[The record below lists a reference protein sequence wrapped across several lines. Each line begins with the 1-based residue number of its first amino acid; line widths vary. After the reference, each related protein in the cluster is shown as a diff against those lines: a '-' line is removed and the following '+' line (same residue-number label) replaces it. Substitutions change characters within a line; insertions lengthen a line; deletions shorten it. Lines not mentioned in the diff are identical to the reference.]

1 MLLRCLGGLE
11 VEGSGFR
18 RQKALLLLAYLAV
31 EGPAYR
37 RSLARLF
44 MPHSGDAMKALGMTV
59 TRLRQGLPGCIDADG
74 VSARANVSCDVAA
87 FEAAIADGDLAAARS
102 LYRGSFLD
110 GVQLHG
116 CGSEV
121 EEWLFATRERLA
133 AAMRR
138 LERSQLD
145 LGAELRGSTAQERSA
160 AALRPRPLPA
170 LPAGRVARPS
180 EERAVVA
187 ALKRT
192 RLVTITGMAGAGK
205 SHLALSLAHRAA
217 SHERRAGSGSTA
229 SLAGRFEAGVA
240 FVPLEAVLHPEFVA
254 GAVVRSL
261 GWEPSPDRS
270 AADLIA
276 ASLGDERFLLV
287 LDNVEHL
294 RGLEAFLASLLT
306 AAPGLHLLLTSR
318 SRLQLAGAAT
328 VALTGL
334 SVPPASAEPPTLRR
348 SPALRLFVERAR
360 RTSPGFELDDDAI
373 RSVAAVCRSLEGL
386 PLAIELAAPWV
397 RLMDPAE
404 LALAAASEWRALAGD
419 APAGRHANL
428 LAALEYGWSLLEV
441 GARKP
446 LMRLSVFRGGFDLSA
461 AAAVA
466 GADLGTLAALADA
479 SMVRRDEHGRFSQHP
494 LLKEFGEEKLRTSG
508 DSLAVGGRHAA
519 WYLGAGTTT
528 AAAPADNENL
538 TAAWSFAA
546 RTEHLDLLAAGVPLL
561 ERALGR
567 QPQELATL
575 LAAGL
580 DAVAK
585 IRAERDAA
593 ADPAA
598 RVEQRTAAKP
608 LAKVTAPNDAT
619 STIDAL
625 ELRLRLALTAPQ
637 MSTLGYASPE
647 VEANLAL
654 AQALSPAAGEPGDSF
669 AVLWG
674 LWGLHVVRGAIDTA
688 SRLASDCTKVARR
701 SGQPWLVVE
710 GERMVAEADL
720 WGGRVRQARKR
731 YLSALQ
737 ALQSPL
743 SAHDLPAFLDGHHPA
758 VTMHSMLA
766 LSHWCL
772 GDPSEAYAASDE
784 ALRLAEGVGHP
795 YGVAYATTLA
805 AVLGCMERDHAR
817 TLRLA
822 IAGEAVSREHGFQH
836 WAAVGRLL
844 QGWVACREGD
854 LGVGS
859 CDLEGGLADWR
870 ATGAGHSLPFFLALL
885 AESQSLRG
893 LNHEAMGTL
902 DGALALVDAQGERW
916 WESELFRWRGLVRA
930 ALGDLVSAEA
940 DLRRAVTVAGRRGA
954 EGWRAR
960 AEESRARLALG
971 PRLPSNAATSDSTA

>member
-31 EGPAYR
+31 QGPAYR

-44 MPHSGDAMKALGMTV
+44 MPHSNDAMKALGMTV
-59 TRLRQGLPGCIDADG
+59 TRLRQGLPGCIDADA

-87 FEAAIADGDLAAARS
+87 FEVAVADGDLAAARS

-121 EEWLFATRERLA
+121 EEWLFTTRERLA

-138 LERSQLD
+138 LERSHLNV
-145 LGAELRGSTAQERSA
+145 GGGRPGSQVQERSA
-160 AALRPRPLPA
+160 AVLSPRPLPA
-170 LPAGRVARPS
+170 LPAGRVARTS
-180 EERAVVA
+180 DERAVIT

-217 SHERRAGSGSTA
+217 SHERRAGSRSTA
-229 SLAGRFEAGVA
+229 SLAGRFGAGVA
-240 FVPLEAVLHPEFVA
+240 LVPLEAVLHPEFVA

-261 GWEPSPDRS
+261 GWDPSSDRG
-270 AADLIA
+270 AAELIA

-294 RGLEAFLASLLT
+294 RGLETFLASLLA

-334 SVPPASAEPPTLRR
+334 PVPPASAEPPTLRR
-348 SPALRLFVERAR
+348 SPAVKLFVERAR
-360 RTSPGFELDDDAI
+360 RISLGFELDDDAA
-373 RSVAAVCRSLEGL
+373 RSVAALCRSLEGL

-397 RLMDPAE
+397 RLMDPAH
-404 LALAAASEWRALAGD
+404 LALAVTSEWRALAGD
-419 APAGRHANL
+419 ASAGRHANL
-428 LAALEYGWSLLEV
+428 VAALEYGWSLLEV
-441 GARKP
+441 GLRKP
-446 LMRLSVFRGGFDLSA
+446 LMQLSAFRGGFDLSA

-494 LLKEFGEEKLRTSG
+494 LLREFGEEKLRAAG

-519 WYLGAGTTT
+519 WYLGLGADTAMTT
-528 AAAPADNENL
+528 AAADNENL
-538 TAAWSFAA
+538 TAAWSFAV
-546 RTEHLDLLAAGVPLL
+546 RTESLDLLTAGASVL

-567 QPQELATL
+567 QSQELATL

-580 DAVAK
+580 GAVAK
-585 IRAERDAA
+585 ARTEREAT
-593 ADPAA
+593 ADPAEH
-598 RVEQRTAAKP
+598 VEQRSAAEPPAKGAAPTAA
-608 LAKVTAPNDAT
+608 T
-619 STIDAL
+619 SVLDAL

-688 SRLASDCTKVARR
+688 ARLASDCTKVARR
-701 SGQPWLVVE
+701 SGQPWLIVE

-743 SAHDLPAFLDGHHPA
+743 SAQDLPPFLDGHHPA

-817 TLRLA
+817 TRTLA

-854 LGVGS
+854 LGLGS
-859 CDLEGGLADWR
+859 FELEGGLADWR

-893 LNHEAMGTL
+893 LNHEALGTL

-916 WESELFRWRGLVRA
+916 WEPELLRWRGLVSA
-930 ALGDLVSAEA
+930 ALGDFVSAEA
-940 DLRRAVTVAGRRGA
+940 DLRQAVAVAGRRGA

-960 AEESRARLALG
+960 AEESRGQLSLG
-971 PRLPSNAATSDSTA
+971 SRP